1 MTTPLPLYADISAEP
16 YVSMISGNDI
26 TAAVVAAIA
35 AVDGVATGG
44 VVLLP
49 RGNWICG
56 FVALPS
62 GAIIRGEDRTLT
74 TLTLKPGV
82 TGGVMFGVNNAS
94 DVTLSGF
101 TAASSLASNPTNLG
115 AIRLEGSSSRVVI
128 DGMGFVGWVGVNA
141 GSPQGA
147 GISLAGTGS
156 SASISNC
163 IFYQCF
169 DGISTYGFTDGVV
182 ENCTFNACQRFGGV
196 VGSGSH
202 RWRIVNNQGDGN
214 STLYAGAGFAAIA
227 SNDVLFDQNRF
238 WGSLLGH
245 GMQFNGCLRTQA
257 TNGNH
262 QYNAI
267 SGQDF
272 YQSPNGKSANNV
284 LDNNT
289 IRGLEIDSGS
299 NGHQSVN
306 DSGTGNGDVDLSTFR
321 SANVEVISFTGN
333 VRAWDAATAHTAT
346 VANGGSGYAVGE
358 VLTATGG
365 RFLTAFQ
372 ATVSA
377 VSGGAVTAVTIA
389 DATDGDYWEL
399 PANPVV
405 MSGSGT
411 GCALNVLWDGQG
423 SNTSAKATI
432 VGGGTGSTLLI
443 AASASSGVRLSSWR
457 GAVSDPG
464 RAIVSAEACDQYTV
478 PLTPL
483 TLSAGWIAFDPT
495 WQAPAYFKD
504 AEGWVRLVGTM
515 KNGTTTAGTVIG
527 VLPAGYRPSLVAGP
541 WQVFGLNG
549 TVSLFIDNS
558 GQVVAQSA
566 LNASRTALDGIAFK
580 SA

>member
-1 MTTPLPLYADISAEP
+1 MTTPLPLYANISAAP
-16 YVSMISGNDI
+16 YVSLISGNDI
-26 TAAVVAAIA
+26 TAAVTAAVAA
-35 AVDGVATGG
+35 GG

-49 RGNWICG
+49 RGANWICG

-62 GAIIRGEDRTLT
+62 GAIIRGEGRTLT
-74 TLTLKPGV
+74 TLTLRTGT
-82 TGGVMFGVNNAS
+82 TGGVMFGLNNAS

-101 TAASSLASNPTNLG
+101 TAASSFTANPTNIG
-115 AIRLEGSSSRVVI
+115 AIRLDGVSSRLVVE
-128 DGMGFVGWVGVNA
+128 GMGFVGWVGDNA

-147 GISLAGTGS
+147 GVSLAGTGS
-156 SASISNC
+156 GASISNC
-163 IFYQCF
+163 VFYQCF
-169 DGISTYGFTDGVV
+169 DGVSTYGFTDGVV
-182 ENCTFNACQRFGGV
+182 EDCTFNACQRFGGV

-202 RWRIVNNQGDGN
+202 RWRIINNQGDGN
-214 STLYAGAGFAAIA
+214 STLHPGAGFAAIG

-238 WGSLLGH
+238 WGAILGH
-245 GMQFNGCLRTQA
+245 GMQFNDCQRAQA

-272 YQSPNGKSANNV
+272 FQSPNGKSANNV

-289 IRGLEIDSGS
+289 IRGLEVDSGS
-299 NGHQSVN
+299 NGHISVN
-306 DSGTGNGDVDLSTFR
+306 DSGTGNGDVDLSIFR
-321 SANVEVISFTGN
+321 SANVEAIGFTGDA
-333 VRAWDAATAHTAT
+333 RAWDAATADTAT
-346 VANGGSGYAVGE
+346 VANGGSGYAVGA

-365 RFLTAFQ
+365 RFRTVFQ

-377 VSGGAVTAVTIA
+377 VSGGAVTEVTIA

-405 MSGSGT
+405 MSGGAGA
-411 GCALNVLWDGQG
+411 GCTLNVVWDGQG
-423 SNTSAKATI
+423 SDTCAKVTI
-432 VGGGTGSTLLI
+432 VGGGAGGRLLI
-443 AASASSGVRLSSWR
+443 AAGASSGVRLSNWR

-464 RAIVSAEACDQYTV
+464 REIVSAEACDQYTV

-483 TLSAGWIAFDPT
+483 TLSAGWVAFDPI

-515 KNGTTTAGTVIG
+515 KNGATTAGTVVG
-527 VLPAGYRPSLVAGP
+527 VLPADYRPSLVEGP
-541 WQVFGLNG
+541 WQVFGVGG
-549 TVSLFIDNS
+549 TVSLFIDTA

-566 LNASRTALDGIAFK
+566 LDASRTALDGIAFK
-580 SA
+580 SV